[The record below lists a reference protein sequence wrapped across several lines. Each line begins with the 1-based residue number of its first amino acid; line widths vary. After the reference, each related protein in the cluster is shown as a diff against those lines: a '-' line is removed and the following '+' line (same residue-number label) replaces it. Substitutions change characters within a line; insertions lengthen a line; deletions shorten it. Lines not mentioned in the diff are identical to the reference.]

1 LATLPYV
8 VERAAGA
15 VLGNTGFMFGG
26 LVPGDS
32 SISTI
37 LSVDLETG
45 SARRVGSLPIAAHD
59 AAAVSFNNEI
69 LLFGGS
75 DPAGTLVQRFDP
87 ASHRVTTIGHLPRAL
102 SDLAAVKIGNAIYI
116 VGGYDG
122 FRARAEV
129 LMTPDGRT
137 FRTLTDL
144 PTGLRYAAVAS
155 AGTTLI
161 IAGGQTQSSPASRS
175 VYAVDTTSGS
185 VRRLAQ
191 LPSPVA
197 HAVLIVRGD
206 NAFLIGGRDAA
217 GRPSA
222 RAWRIS
228 ISTGAVSPSTRIAI
242 PLADPTLLAGATRTI
257 LAGGATGTAPS
268 GGETSKEILFT

>member
-1 LATLPYV
+1 LATLPYA

-15 VLGNTGFMFGG
+15 VIQGTGYLLGG
-26 LVPGDS
+26 LIPGDRS
-32 SISTI
+32 TSTI

-45 SARRVGSLPIAAHD
+45 SAHRVGSLRIAAHD

-69 LLFGGS
+69 FLFGGS

-87 ASHRVTTIGHLPRAL
+87 ATHRVTTIGHLPRAL
-102 SDLAAVKIGNAIYI
+102 SDLAAVTIGGAIYI

-122 FRARAEV
+122 SRARAEV
-129 LMTPDGRT
+129 LMSPDGRT
-137 FRTLTDL
+137 FRTLATL

-155 AGTTLI
+155 AGTKLI

-175 VYAVDTTSGS
+175 VYVVDTTSGS

-206 NAFLIGGRDAA
+206 TAFLIGGRDSA
-217 GRPSA
+217 GRPGA
-222 RAWRIS
+222 RVWRIS
-228 ISTGAVSPSTRIAI
+228 LFTGAVSPSTPIAI
-242 PLADPTLLAGATRTI
+242 PLADPTLLAGTRRTI
-257 LAGGATGTAPS
+257 LAGGATGPAPS
-268 GGETSKEILFT
+268 GGETNQELLFT